1 MGDMQPPLNLLPL
14 IKELDTLLLELL
26 ESLRPEEW
34 HAQTVAKKWRVKDV
48 VAHLLDG
55 NIRSIS
61 MLRDG
66 YFAEKPSGESPQD
79 LIDFLNGLNADWV
92 QAMKRVSPPM
102 LVSLH
107 RLTGPQYIEHLADLP
122 PWGEAGF
129 SVAWAGQSKS
139 YNWMH
144 IAREYS
150 EKWLHQQQIRE
161 AVHRPALMERKY
173 FYPFMDTFMLALP
186 YTFRTVE
193 APEGVTVV
201 VEITGNIGGKW
212 AVKRK
217 NGEWVL
223 WQPTS
228 ELSDARISLPPH
240 IAWKLFSKSIRP
252 HQVIS
257 EVQISGVNSLAR
269 HALEMISVMA

>member
-1 MGDMQPPLNLLPL
+1 
-14 IKELDTLLLELL
+14 
-26 ESLRPEEW
+26 
-34 HAQTVAKKWRVKDV
+34 
-48 VAHLLDG
+48 
-55 NIRSIS
+55 
-61 MLRDG
+61 
-66 YFAEKPSGESPQD
+66 
-79 LIDFLNGLNADWV
+79 
-92 QAMKRVSPPM
+92 
-102 LVSLH
+102 
-107 RLTGPQYIEHLADLP
+107 
-122 PWGEAGF
+122 
-129 SVAWAGQSKS
+129 VAWAGQSKS

-217 NGEWVL
+217 NGEWVP

-228 ELSDARISLPPH
+228 GLPDAQLSLPPD

-252 HQVIS
+252 P
-257 EVQISGVNSLAR
+257 EALPKVQISGEDSLAR